1 MEAMGVCIGERIGGA
16 LLGILACGAVL
27 AQGPEMVSGGNP
39 GYAPDGPVASTIIF
53 GSNLIS
59 DPCASCNYSD
69 REGYAVVGPDNCIQP
84 GTTQWVAGAFIAS
97 ATGVPEQISAAIIL
111 RDPSDCPTNTVT
123 LSIYTDACWPIGPG
137 TPLVSAVAAAPA
149 APCGLA
155 VAKLPN
161 APTLLIKGTKYR
173 AVATT
178 DAEQAGLDS
187 SWYGSNNSQYAY
199 NLGDGWQ
206 HVNGVMPAFM
216 VQGSGIGLSQTPVD
230 ASHRA
235 FGSNLFVDPC
245 TGCNYYAVGS
255 SSGFDVRGPENCN
268 SESLSW
274 TAVPFVAAKSGV
286 PTRISAAIILY
297 NPDCPYN
304 KVTLSLYT
312 DNCDVGP
319 DTPLASGVATV
330 PAAPCDL
337 AVARLRNAP
346 ALVQG
351 VKYWV
356 TATTNDQQAGLDATW
371 YASNAAQFA
380 SNAGFGWGQAT
391 AGTPGFSV
399 Q

>member
-1 MEAMGVCIGERIGGA
+1 
-16 LLGILACGAVL
+16 
-27 AQGPEMVSGGNP
+27 MVPGGN
-39 GYAPDGPVASTIIF
+39 ASDAQDGPIASTIIF

-59 DPCASCNYSD
+59 DPCATCSYSD
-69 REGYAVVGPDNCIQP
+69 GGYYAAVVGPDNCSQP
-84 GTTQWVAGAFIAS
+84 GTTQWVAGAFIAA
-97 ATGVPEQISAAIIL
+97 ATGMPEQISAAIIL
-111 RDPSDCPTNTVT
+111 RDPSACPTKTVT
-123 LSIYTDACWPIGPG
+123 LSIYTDACWPVGPG
-137 TPLVSAVAAAPA
+137 TALVSAIATVPV

-161 APTLLIKGTKYR
+161 TPTLLIKGTKYW

-187 SWYGSNNSQYAY
+187 SWYGSNNSQYAL
-199 NLGDGWQ
+199 NMGDGWQ
-206 HVNGVMPAFM
+206 HVNGITPALM
-216 VQGSGIGLSQTPVD
+216 VEGSGIGLSQTPID

-245 TGCNYYAVGS
+245 TGCNYDSNG
-255 SSGFDVRGPENCN
+255 SGFDVRGPENCN

>member
-1 MEAMGVCIGERIGGA
+1 MGGGCVHRLGHRCARADLGCDHPLRSESLSDEHGYPEHIHRCLLAHRAGRAA
-16 LLGILACGAVL
+16 L
-27 AQGPEMVSGGNP
+27 VSG
-39 GYAPDGPVASTIIF
+39 
-53 GSNLIS
+53 
-59 DPCASCNYSD
+59 
-69 REGYAVVGPDNCIQP
+69 
-84 GTTQWVAGAFIAS
+84 IA
-97 ATGVPEQISAAIIL
+97 
-111 RDPSDCPTNTVT
+111 TV
-123 LSIYTDACWPIGPG
+123 
-137 TPLVSAVAAAPA
+137 PA

-161 APTLLIKGTKYR
+161 TPTLLIKGRKYW

-187 SWYGSNNSQYAY
+187 SWYGSNNAQYAY

-206 HVNGVMPAFM
+206 HVNGITPALM
-216 VQGSGIGLSQTPVD
+216 VEGSGIGLSQAPTD
-230 ASHRA
+230 QSDRA
-235 FGSNLFVDPC
+235 FGGNLFVDPC
-245 TGCNYYAVGS
+245 TGCNYYAPPNGAS
-255 SSGFDVRGPENCN
+255 TGFDVRGPQNCN

-286 PTRISAAIILY
+286 PTRISAPIILY
-297 NPDCPYN
+297 NPAECPYN

-319 DTPLASGVATV
+319 DTLLASGIATV

-380 SNAGFGWGQAT
+380 SNAGFGWLQFT
-391 AGTPGFSV
+391 AGTPGFLV

>member
-1 MEAMGVCIGERIGGA
+1 V
-16 LLGILACGAVL
+16 VL
-27 AQGPEMVSGGNP
+27 AKGPEIVPGGNP
-39 GYAPDGPVASTIIF
+39 SDAPDSPVASTIIF

-59 DPCASCNYSD
+59 DPCATCNYSD
-69 REGYAVVGPDNCIQP
+69 REGYAVLGPDNCFIP
-84 GTTQWVAGAFIAS
+84 GTTQGLAGAFIAA

-111 RDPSDCPTNTVT
+111 RDPSDCPTKTVT
-123 LSIYTDACWPIGPG
+123 LSIYTDVCWPIGPG
-137 TPLVSAVAAAPA
+137 TPLASAVATVPA

-155 VAKLPN
+155 VAKLANTPI
-161 APTLLIKGTKYR
+161 LLIKGTKYW

-187 SWYGSNNSQYAY
+187 YWYGSNNSQYAY

-206 HVNGVMPAFM
+206 HVNGITPALM
-216 VQGSGIGLSQTPVD
+216 VEGSGIGLSQTPID
-230 ASHRA
+230 ASHQA
-235 FGSNLFVDPC
+235 FGGNLFVDPC
-245 TGCNYYAVGS
+245 TGCNYDSNG
-255 SSGFDVRGPENCN
+255 SGFDVRGPENCN

-286 PTRISAAIILY
+286 PTRISAPIILY
-297 NPDCPYN
+297 NPECPYN

-319 DTPLASGVATV
+319 DTPLASGIATV

-356 TATTNDQQAGLDATW
+356 VATTNDQQAGLDATW
-371 YASNAAQFA
+371 WASN
-380 SNAGFGWGQAT
+380 NAYFGVNVGFGWTQFG
-391 AGTPGFSV
+391 AGTPGFLV